1 MHSIAVISEPKAV
14 SFWSISEQVASVL
27 KKQGAECKV
36 YPWDTPNIKEP
47 NILFIGNVFSLS
59 INYLQ
64 RFLPEK
70 NVVFYAITE
79 GNPILDPLSLDLS
92 RDITFVTPSTFT
104 KNCLEAVGIK
114 VKQVIPHGVDPEQ
127 RSDEKFM
134 QRIRTLIPQ
143 PSNVEPSNVMLCIAG
158 NVQRKALDKLIIAY
172 KTVQKTVKDSFL
184 ILHSGLGDT
193 NIMAL
198 QQSLDLKRFL
208 FTNSWGMLDK
218 YKITALYRLCD
229 FYVQP
234 SQVEG
239 FGLTYLEAFAQAKP
253 VIGVDCPNTNQIVKN
268 GYTGLLLPV
277 NRTEDIV
284 WQQRHAI
291 RLFHFDVDSLIDA
304 MLVMCDSNTR
314 IKMSVNAKKEKN
326 KWDMNDLYPRFL
338 ALME

>member
-1 MHSIAVISEPKAV
+1 LKPLAIISEPKAV
-14 SFWSISEQVASVL
+14 SFWEISQQIASVL

-36 YPWDTPNIKEP
+36 YSWDTPNIKEP
-47 NILFIGNVFSLS
+47 NILFLGNVFNLP

-79 GNPILDPLSLDLS
+79 GNPILDTVSLDAAQN
-92 RDITFVTPSTFT
+92 ITFITPSIFT
-104 KNCLEAVGIK
+104 KQCLEAVGLK
-114 VKQVIPHGVDPEQ
+114 VEAVIPHGIDLEQ

-134 QRIRTLIPQ
+134 QRIKTLIPQ
-143 PSNVEPSNVMLCIAG
+143 PSNVPPSNIMLCIAG

-172 KTVQKTVKDSFL
+172 KTVEKTMKDCFL
-184 ILHSGLGDT
+184 ILHSGMGDI

-198 QQSLDLKRFL
+198 QQALDLKRFL
-208 FTNSWGMLDK
+208 FTNSWGLLDK

-234 SQVEG
+234 SEVEG
-239 FGLTYLEAFAQAKP
+239 FGLTYIEAFAQGKP
-253 VIGVDCPNTNQIVKN
+253 VIGVDCPNTNQIVKH

-277 NRTEDIV
+277 KKTEDII

-291 RLFHFDVDSLIDA
+291 RLHHFDVDNLIDA
-304 MLVMCDSNTR
+304 MLVMCDKNTR
-314 IKMSVNAKKEKN
+314 INMSVNAQKQKADWN
-326 KWDMNDLYPRFL
+326 MNEIYPRIL
-338 ALME
+338 KWMK